1 MKCSGKE
8 IHLEAPVTVR
18 AFLLEQGYQPERVA
32 VERNGQ
38 IVRRA
43 DFDKELLRKKI
54 PWRLSTLWEG
64 ADPWPF
70 LVKRCAGPV

>member
-8 IHLEAPVTVR
+8 IHLESPVTVR

-43 DFDKELLRKKI
+43 DFDKELLREEDTVEI
-54 PWRLSTLWEG
+54 VHFVG
-64 ADPWPF
+64 
-70 LVKRCAGPV
+70 GG

>member
-18 AFLLEQGYQPERVA
+18 AFLLEQGYQSERVA

-43 DFDKELLRKKI
+43 DFDKELLREEDTVEI
-54 PWRLSTLWEG
+54 VHFVG
-64 ADPWPF
+64 
-70 LVKRCAGPV
+70 GG

>member
-18 AFLLEQGYQPERVA
+18 AFLLEQGHQPERVA

-43 DFDKELLRKKI
+43 DFDKELLREEDTVEI
-54 PWRLSTLWEG
+54 VHFVG
-64 ADPWPF
+64 
-70 LVKRCAGPV
+70 GG

>member
-18 AFLLEQGYQPERVA
+18 ALLLEQGYQPERVA

-43 DFDKELLRKKI
+43 DFDKELLREEDTVEI
-54 PWRLSTLWEG
+54 VHFVG
-64 ADPWPF
+64 
-70 LVKRCAGPV
+70 GG

>member
-8 IHLEAPVTVR
+8 IYLEAPVTVR

-43 DFDKELLRKKI
+43 DFDKELLREEDTVEI
-54 PWRLSTLWEG
+54 VHFVG
-64 ADPWPF
+64 
-70 LVKRCAGPV
+70 GG

>member
-18 AFLLEQGYQPERVA
+18 AFLLEHGYQPERVA

-43 DFDKELLRKKI
+43 DFDKELLREEDTVEI
-54 PWRLSTLWEG
+54 VHFVG
-64 ADPWPF
+64 
-70 LVKRCAGPV
+70 GG

>member
-38 IVRRA
+38 IVRRS
-43 DFDKELLRKKI
+43 DFDKELLREEDTVEI
-54 PWRLSTLWEG
+54 VHFVG
-64 ADPWPF
+64 
-70 LVKRCAGPV
+70 GG

>member
-1 MKCSGKE
+1 MWQCSGKE
-8 IHLEAPVTVR
+8 IHLEAPITVQ

-43 DFDKELLRKKI
+43 DFDKELLREEDTVEI
-54 PWRLSTLWEG
+54 VHFVG
-64 ADPWPF
+64 
-70 LVKRCAGPV
+70 GG

>member
-8 IHLEAPVTVR
+8 IHLEAPVSVR

-38 IVRRA
+38 IVRRS
-43 DFDKELLRKKI
+43 DFDKELLREEDTVEI
-54 PWRLSTLWEG
+54 VHFVG
-64 ADPWPF
+64 
-70 LVKRCAGPV
+70 GG

>member
-1 MKCSGKE
+1 MKYSGKE

-43 DFDKELLRKKI
+43 DFDKELLREEDTVEI
-54 PWRLSTLWEG
+54 VHFVG
-64 ADPWPF
+64 
-70 LVKRCAGPV
+70 GG

>member
-18 AFLLEQGYQPERVA
+18 AFLLDQGYQPERVA

-43 DFDKELLRKKI
+43 DFDKELLREEDTVEI
-54 PWRLSTLWEG
+54 VHFVG
-64 ADPWPF
+64 
-70 LVKRCAGPV
+70 GG

>member
-43 DFDKELLRKKI
+43 DFDKELLREEDTVEI
-54 PWRLSTLWEG
+54 VHFVG
-64 ADPWPF
+64 
-70 LVKRCAGPV
+70 GG

>member
-8 IHLEAPVTVR
+8 IHLEAPVSVR

-43 DFDKELLRKKI
+43 DFDKELLREEDTVEI
-54 PWRLSTLWEG
+54 VHFVG
-64 ADPWPF
+64 
-70 LVKRCAGPV
+70 GG

>member
-8 IHLEAPVTVR
+8 IHLEVPVTVR

-43 DFDKELLRKKI
+43 DFDKELLREEDTVEI
-54 PWRLSTLWEG
+54 VHFVG
-64 ADPWPF
+64 
-70 LVKRCAGPV
+70 GG

>member
-32 VERNGQ
+32 VERNGK

-43 DFDKELLRKKI
+43 DFDKELLREEDTVEI
-54 PWRLSTLWEG
+54 VHFVG
-64 ADPWPF
+64 
-70 LVKRCAGPV
+70 GG